1 MRVARLSRAVVLLV
15 ATTACLSLTVPG
27 DDHDPTGTYKVLL
40 IGNSLTYE
48 NALPAL
54 LEALADSA
62 GVEDLYVQMVAFP
75 NYDLGLHLDEGSALR
90 EIRKGGWRY
99 VVMQQGPS
107 AQPSSRD
114 LLVGWAAV
122 FAAEI
127 RAVGAIPA
135 FYAVWPSSSRSF
147 DFDNVHLSYDAAA
160 VSVNGALIP
169 AGKAWQAAW
178 AQDINLPLYAG
189 DGFHPSLQGTYL
201 AALVML
207 QRFYPGLSPVGLPSS
222 VNLGRTSTRY
232 TISPDAAPVLQTAA
246 AQAHAEFGRAGMP

>member
-1 MRVARLSRAVVLLV
+1 VL
-15 ATTACLSLTVPG
+15 ATTTACLSLTVPG
-27 DDHDPTGTYKVLL
+27 DDHKPTGTFKVLL

-62 GVEDLYVQMVAFP
+62 GVEDLYVEMVAFP
-75 NYDLGLHLDEGSALR
+75 NYDLGLHLGEGSAMR
-90 EIRKGGWRY
+90 QIRKGGWKY
-99 VVMQQGPS
+99 VVMQQGPT
-107 AQPSSRD
+107 ALPSSRD
-114 LLVGWAAV
+114 LLVGWAAD
-122 FAAEI
+122 FAPEI
-127 RAVGAIPA
+127 RAAGALPA

-160 VSVNGALIP
+160 VAVQGALIP

-178 AQDINLPLYAG
+178 AQDITLPLYAG

-207 QRFYPGLSPVGLPSS
+207 QRFYPGLDPVGLPST
-222 VNLGRTSTRY
+222 VTLGNTRTRY
-232 TISPDAAPVLQTAA
+232 IVDPTAA
-246 AQAHAEFGRAGMP
+246 ATLQAAAGQAHAQFGRAAVP